1 MNNDHKITIALPAEV
16 IAELERYAEAEDR
29 PLAGAVRHILKIGL
43 AHIRQEGANSFKV
56 FGGAQ
61 GQGGLQ

>member
-1 MNNDHKITIALPAEV
+1 MNNDHKITLALPTEV

-43 AHIRQEGANSFKV
+43 AHIRQEAANVRSEV
-56 FGGAQ
+56 
-61 GQGGLQ
+61 